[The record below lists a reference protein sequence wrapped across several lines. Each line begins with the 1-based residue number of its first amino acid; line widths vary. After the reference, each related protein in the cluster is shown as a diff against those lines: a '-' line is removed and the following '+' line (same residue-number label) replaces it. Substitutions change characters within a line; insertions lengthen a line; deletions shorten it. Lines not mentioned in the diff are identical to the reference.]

1 MGVEMFESGNGKV
14 NQIVKLRATKAN
26 IMLEKEKLSII
37 ENFKFPAYNE
47 IPDVGLYLEQ
57 TGKYINGFL
66 SPILGTDL
74 TGSMISNYVKQ
85 KIIPNPEKKQYY
97 RDHIIDLIII
107 DVAKPI
113 LSLENIKK
121 VLDTEMSHSDR
132 KTMYEKFCGIFED
145 TLKKTF
151 HFIEDKPKKME
162 NKETTIMRY
171 LSAAVSYKIYLDICF
186 DKASDEEKT
195 QK

>member
-145 TLKKTF
+145 ALKKTF
-151 HFIEDKPKKME
+151 HFIEDKPKKTE

-186 DKASDEEKT
+186 DKASDEEKN

>member
-1 MGVEMFESGNGKV
+1 MRVEAYDQGNGKA
-14 NQIVKLRATKAN
+14 NQIVKLRAAKAS
-26 IMLEKEKLSII
+26 IMLEKEKLSLI

-85 KIIPNPEKKQYY
+85 KIILNPEKKQYY

-121 VLDTEMSHSDR
+121 VLDTEMSHSNR

-151 HFIEDKPKKME
+151 HFIDDKSKKAE
-162 NKETTIMRY
+162 SGDTTIMRY
-171 LSAAVSYKIYLDICF
+171 LSAAVSYKIYLDICC
-186 DKASDEEKT
+186 DKVPDEEKT
-195 QK
+195 KK

>member
-1 MGVEMFESGNGKV
+1 MGAEIIKTGDGKV
-14 NQIVKLRATKAN
+14 DQIVRLRAAKAN
-26 IMLEKEKLSII
+26 KTLEREKIAII

-97 RDHIIDLIII
+97 RDHIVDLIFIN
-107 DVAKPI
+107 VAKTI
-113 LSLENIKK
+113 LSLDNIKNA
-121 VLDTEMSHSDR
+121 LDMMVSNYDHR
-132 KTMYEKFCGIFED
+132 TMYEKFCGIFED
-145 TLKKTF
+145 TLKNTF
-151 HFIEDKPKKME
+151 HFIEEKPKKQE
-162 NKETTIMRY
+162 PKDSTVMRY
-171 LSAAVSYKIYLDICF
+171 LSAAVSYKIYLDNCF
-186 DKASDEEKT
+186 DISIDEDNSK
-195 QK
+195 K

>member
-151 HFIEDKPKKME
+151 HFIEDKPKKTE

-186 DKASDEEKT
+186 DKASDEEKN